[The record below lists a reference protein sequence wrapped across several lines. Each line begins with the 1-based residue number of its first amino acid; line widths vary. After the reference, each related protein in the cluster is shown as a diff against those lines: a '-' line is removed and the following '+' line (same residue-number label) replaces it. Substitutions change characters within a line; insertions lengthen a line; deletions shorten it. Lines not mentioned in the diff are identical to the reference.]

1 MVVVMEKFF
10 RPKVIVPI
18 FLVLLSIPLTIG
30 LLGQQTN
37 VEQNAATPIK
47 PTISYVIQSTFPTG
61 DDGIHTNSGWTFSSN
76 KYQWWIAARND
87 SSTSMQFTAWLD
99 CIDSRCDS
107 TSSPYYWP
115 NSANQKIT
123 ATIKPKEVMY
133 VTVNGRT
140 CLDVQLDFT
149 NPGPE
154 AGRNLVE
161 EACTTISPTSKPTP
175 TRTLTPSPTKSPTPS
190 PTKSPTPTITKAP
203 TPTRTPTPTLTK
215 TPTPSPTKQPTPSPT
230 KQPTP
235 TVTKTPTPTI
245 IKTPTPTVIKT
256 PPPSPT
262 KQPTPTPT
270 KRPTPTPTTKVTP
283 TATPK
288 LTPTPTKKPT
298 PTLTPK
304 PPTPTTK
311 LTPTPTAKIT
321 KVPTP
326 TPTRKPTPT
335 LGPSGTPAPTPTI
348 PACVVP
354 KPVTNVHVICPYCG
368 Q

>member
-1 MVVVMEKFF
+1 MLYIAAYMEKFF
-10 RPKVIVPI
+10 KPKVIVPI
-18 FLVLLSIPLTIG
+18 FLVLLSIPLTLG

-37 VEQNAATPIK
+37 VEQNAATPSK
-47 PTISYVIQSTFPTG
+47 PTISYVIKTTLPTG
-61 DDGIHTNSGWTFSSN
+61 DDGVHTNSGWTFSSN
-76 KYQWWIAARND
+76 KYEWWIAARND
-87 SSTSMQFTAWLD
+87 SSSSMQFTAWLD

-107 TSSPYYWP
+107 TSSPFYWP
-115 NSANQKIT
+115 NSTNQKIT

-175 TRTLTPSPTKSPTPS
+175 TKTPTPSPTKSPTPS
-190 PTKSPTPTITKAP
+190 PTKSPTPSITKAP

-215 TPTPSPTKQPTPSPT
+215 TPTPSPTKQPTP
-230 KQPTP
+230 TP
-235 TVTKTPTPTI
+235 TEK
-245 IKTPTPTVIKT
+245 
-256 PPPSPT
+256 
-262 KQPTPTPT
+262 PTPTPT
-270 KRPTPTPTTKVTP
+270 AKVTP

-304 PPTPTTK
+304 PPTPTIK
-311 LTPTPTAKIT
+311 LSPTPTAKIT

-326 TPTRKPTPT
+326 TPTRMPTPT

-348 PACVVP
+348 PACIVP
-354 KPVTNVHVICPYCG
+354 KPVTNVHVICPFCG